1 MENLPKLSDA
11 LKAEGLW
18 ANKSLGQH
26 FLLDANLCGRIAALS
41 GGLQGKNIVEV
52 GPGPGGLSRAIVAME
67 PQSFTMVEMDKRFEA
82 VLSPLTHIHNNT
94 QILWGDALKTPIH
107 TLYDGKITLLSNL
120 PYNIGS
126 VLLINWLKN
135 IEAFDQFVLMFQKE
149 VAQRVCANPND
160 KHYGRLAVMTNWLC
174 HTHMALHVPPAAF
187 TPPPKVDSAVIVITP
202 REKPLMDIDF
212 ATMEL
217 TVAKAFGMRRKMLKR
232 IFKGIDIPWQ
242 ELGIDAS
249 QRPENL
255 EVTDF
260 CKIAIAYKKSLAM
273 PSK

>member
-1 MENLPKLSDA
+1 MHQLPKLSDA

-26 FLLDANLCGRIAALS
+26 FLLDENLCDRIASLS
-41 GGLQGKNIVEV
+41 GGLEEKNVIEV
-52 GPGPGGLSRAIVAME
+52 GPGPGGLSRAILRAN
-67 PQSFTMVEMDKRFEA
+67 PHSFTMVEMDKRFEP
-82 VLSPLTHIHNNT
+82 VLSPLCSLHPQT
-94 QILWGDALKTPIH
+94 QIIWGDALKTPIH
-107 TLYDGKITLLSNL
+107 ELNNNKITLLSNL

-135 IEAFDQFVLMFQKE
+135 IQNFEQFILMYQKE
-149 VAQRVCANPND
+149 VALRICAQAGD

-174 HTHMALHVPPAAF
+174 HTKLALNIPPSAF

-217 TVAKAFGMRRKMLKR
+217 IVAKAFGMRRKMLKR
-232 IFKGIDIPWQ
+232 IFKGIDIPWI
-242 ELGIDAS
+242 ELDIDPTL
-249 QRPENL
+249 RPENL
-255 EVTDF
+255 EVIDF
-260 CKIAIAYKKSLAM
+260 CKIAQAYKNL
-273 PSK
+273 